1 MKLFKSYYPGIIAI
15 ELILFSIASCKKDA
29 AVQTKTELISG
40 KTWVIKSVNMAGMD
54 FTAQEILAQEGSE
67 FQMSLNAA
75 RTVTYMDNMGM
86 NPMHGN
92 WQFQTNET

>member
-54 FTAQEILAQEGSE
+54 FTA
-67 FQMSLNAA
+67 
-75 RTVTYMDNMGM
+75 
-86 NPMHGN
+86 
-92 WQFQTNET
+92 